1 MSIQVQINRVSD
13 FGSNITKVPTDY
25 CELVGGEVKGYND
38 WFVEIETEKL
48 GDFLLGLE
56 DHEQCSIAFRKGDNT
71 VEIMICDVL

>member
-1 MSIQVQINRVSD
+1 MSIQVQINRE
-13 FGSNITKVPTDY
+13 SNLKSNTTKVPTDY
-25 CELVGGEVKGYND
+25 CELVGGEFEGYND
-38 WFVEIETEKL
+38 WFVEVEIENL